1 MKVVLLSVSVLAVSL
16 VVVIHGATLD
26 EETIRCLQ
34 ENALLISSPFGFNQC
49 VFEDITIDLLVCIS
63 LC

>member
-34 ENALLISSPFGFNQC
+34 QNALLSSPFGFNPC